1 MVKKIDQLTQ
11 LLENKNGYIQTKDA
25 LTIGVSMPY
34 FHEFVA
40 KNELIR
46 VARGLYR
53 TEDAWQDEL
62 YEISALNSR
71 ICFSHETSLYL
82 NDLMEREPFEITVTV
97 PRGYNATHLRK
108 RRIRVY
114 QMEQEQFLLGK
125 TELPTIFG
133 NLVAVYDKERAI
145 CELLRNKDNTDAQI
159 FQFAF
164 KSFFERRDKNI
175 PLLMRYAKKFNI
187 EDSMRKYIEVLV

>member
-11 LLENKNGYIQTKDA
+11 LLKNKNGYIQTKDA
-25 LTIGVSMPY
+25 LMIGVSVPY

-53 TEDAWQDEL
+53 AEDAWQDEL

-114 QMEQEQFLLGK
+114 QMEQEQFFLGK

-133 NLVAVYDKERAI
+133 NMVAVYDKERAI
-145 CELLRNKDNTDAQI
+145 CDLLRNKDNTDTQI

-175 PLLMRYAKKFNI
+175 PLLMRYAKEFNI